1 MKNLKKYLE
10 EELGIINIDDVEKYI
25 PEIEPQLK
33 QFEKELKSKDYHLL
47 FEDNFYDCYGRD
59 SGLIIKIITAPHWFD
74 IIVYKNIYKDS
85 TK

>member
-1 MKNLKKYLE
+1 MKNLKEYLE

-33 QFEKELKSKDYHLL
+33 PFEKELKSKDYLLL
-47 FEDNFYDCYGRD
+47 FEDNFYGCYGKD
-59 SGLIIKIITAPHWFD
+59 SKLIIETISAPHWFD

>member
-47 FEDNFYDCYGRD
+47 FEDNFYDCYGKD
-59 SGLIIKIITAPHWFD
+59 SELIIKIITAPRWFD
-74 IIVYKNIYKDS
+74 IVVYKNIYKNS
-85 TK
+85 TN